1 MILVAILRMSCREQH
16 SGMSSEDLSTAFFH
30 QLRALRNRVSVL
42 QQDISI
48 LEATVSQVV
57 TGQEDRMSELESWA
71 NPYAN
76 DGSAIGNWLEIEEI
90 D

>member
-1 MILVAILRMSCREQH
+1 MILSAILRVSCREQH
-16 SGMSSEDLSTAFFH
+16 STMSSEDLSTAFFH
-30 QLRALRNRVSVL
+30 QLRALRNRVSAL
-42 QQDISI
+42 QKDISI

-57 TGQEDRMSELESWA
+57 TGQKDRISELESWV

-76 DGSAIGNWLEIEEI
+76 DGSAIGNWFEIEEI